1 MIFKIGLR
9 IKELRMERGI
19 SQNQLAKK
27 AGISQAGLS
36 AIESTTKNPSMQT
49 LQLLANALDVPVAQ
63 LTGDM
68 PASFDNVSSLIP
80 SSAGGIRIPV
90 LGDVA
95 AGIPIEAIT
104 DIIDYE
110 EIPVSM
116 AKSGDYFG
124 LRVKGKSMEPQILE
138 GDVVIVRKQHDVESN
153 DIAVVLVNG
162 DSATVKRVKK
172 REDGIV
178 LIPFNPL
185 YDPMYY
191 STDEISSLPVSIIG
205 KVVELRRKF

>member
-1 MIFKIGLR
+1 MERL
-9 IKELRMERGI
+9 KELRLKAGLT
-19 SQNQLAKK
+19 QKQLADILGVDRTSVVKYETNRNGPSSEMLEQL
-27 AGISQAGLS
+27 ADYFGVTVDYLLGRD
-36 AIESTTKNPSMQT
+36 IESSFSSPSRKG
-49 LQLLANALDVPVAQ
+49 V
-63 LTGDM
+63 
-68 PASFDNVSSLIP
+68 
-80 SSAGGIRIPV
+80 RIPV

-110 EIPVSM
+110 EIPESM

>member
-49 LQLLANALDVPVAQ
+49 LQLIANALDVPVAQ

>member
-95 AGIPIEAIT
+95 AGIPVEAIT

-110 EIPVSM
+110 EIPKSM

>member
-1 MIFKIGLR
+1 MERL
-9 IKELRMERGI
+9 KELRLKFGLT
-19 SQNQLAKK
+19 QKQLAEILGVDRTAVVKYETNRN
-27 AGISQAGLS
+27 G
-36 AIESTTKNPSMQT
+36 PSSET
-49 LQLLANALDVPVAQ
+49 LEQLADYFGVTVDYLLGRDTSSEA
-63 LTGDM
+63 
-68 PASFDNVSSLIP
+68 VSS
-80 SSAGGIRIPV
+80 STNGIKIPV

-110 EIPVSM
+110 EIPESM
-116 AKSGDYFG
+116 ALAGEYFG
-124 LRVKGKSMEPQILE
+124 LRVKGRSMEPQMVE

-162 DSATVKRVKK
+162 ESATVKRVKK
-172 REDGIV
+172 WEDGIV

>member
-49 LQLLANALDVPVAQ
+49 LQLIANALDVPVAQ

-191 STDEISSLPVSIIG
+191 STDEISSLPLSIIG